1 MKIKKVDDKPMVIHT
16 KEKAKIHAHEPKGA
30 KIKGSNIYT
39 VERGPKTIGAK
50 VSDDKKKS
58 YRKSTIHQSES
69 KNKRLSR
76 FERNYR
82 ESNTSIKTKNTNL
95 HIAGRTGALA
105 AGAVTEQMEGGQE
118 VSQAAYLAYEASRS
132 VTGTASKGAALF
144 RKKAAAE
151 AKKRIKKVEAGKK
164 LAKKTAKKAAKDTAK
179 AVAKETA
186 KETAKTTAKV
196 AAKTATKTAATAAGT
211 AVAPG
216 VGTAIGMA
224 AGYAAGVSIEVK
236 DEKMTNRSR
245 KIKFFLDKMK
255 AQENQTDSVAKLV
268 KDLIVRKAITWV
280 KAAAPVVGLV
290 LLLLVLV
297 VAMIAVPVIAV
308 IAILYNSPFALFLPP
323 LESGDTVQT
332 VTSAYVQ
339 EFNRDVNT
347 KVNEHTGYDLGELVY
362 VDYEGMEEN
371 PKPTEVSIGSHK
383 KVIWRCE
390 KGHEWEVAV
399 KSRTINKTG
408 CPYCSHNKVLAGF
421 NDLATLLPDI
431 AAEWSDRNYPLLPTQ
446 VTVFANRKAWWKCKD
461 CGREWNTL
469 ISTRS
474 GGSKCPYCSGYIF
487 LKGFNDL
494 QTTHP
499 EIASEW
505 SEKNLSLKPDEVNA
519 KSRKNVWWRCSK
531 CGNEWKSVI
540 NARVKGT
547 VCPVCAEREVLAGYN
562 DLATTDSQLL
572 SEWDYEQNKLKPT
585 EVSRTSA
592 KRAWWKCR
600 HGHSWSMKINER
612 TILNKGCRICEQEY
626 LSLFPALAVSYYSNK
641 KGLKAELGSD
651 RLLGVPLETYIPSE
665 KLAIESG
672 SADENIEIMKA
683 YMCKQRGIRL
693 IKLPMKGTE
702 LDYADSL
709 KKAFQSVHIFI
720 SSDTE
725 EDVEIIK
732 NTFERWRESQ

>member
-1 MKIKKVDDKPMVIHT
+1 M
-16 KEKAKIHAHEPKGA
+16 
-30 KIKGSNIYT
+30 
-39 VERGPKTIGAK
+39 
-50 VSDDKKKS
+50 
-58 YRKSTIHQSES
+58 
-69 KNKRLSR
+69 
-76 FERNYR
+76 
-82 ESNTSIKTKNTNL
+82 
-95 HIAGRTGALA
+95 
-105 AGAVTEQMEGGQE
+105 
-118 VSQAAYLAYEASRS
+118 
-132 VTGTASKGAALF
+132 
-144 RKKAAAE
+144 
-151 AKKRIKKVEAGKK
+151 
-164 LAKKTAKKAAKDTAK
+164 
-179 AVAKETA
+179 
-186 KETAKTTAKV
+186 
-196 AAKTATKTAATAAGT
+196 
-211 AVAPG
+211 
-216 VGTAIGMA
+216 
-224 AGYAAGVSIEVK
+224 
-236 DEKMTNRSR
+236 SR
-245 KIKFFLDKMK
+245 KIYIIIMLLLRAFYSKFGHMQDKASISTKQNIEKCLWKTDEFGEPDMSQLKIDSEVATDNDKEEFLEILRTGIVNKEMKSKYACNFRFFQNNIDEFLSKYPTYFAYLPTRIMNNCILLPIEAESQDTALRIFSTLNDRGKPLSDADIFK
-255 AQENQTDSVAKLV
+255 AQFYKHFSKLGKKEEFIAQWKKLEELCERIFHPISGTPMDELFTRYMYFVRAKMGIVSSTTEALRKFYEKNSYALL
-268 KDLIVRKAITWV
+268 KD
-280 KAAAPVVGLV
+280 
-290 LLLLVLV
+290 
-297 VAMIAVPVIAV
+297 
-308 IAILYNSPFALFLPP
+308 
-323 LESGDTVQT
+323 
-332 VTSAYVQ
+332 
-339 EFNRDVNT
+339 
-347 KVNEHTGYDLGELVY
+347 
-362 VDYEGMEEN
+362 
-371 PKPTEVSIGSHK
+371 
-383 KVIWRCE
+383 
-390 KGHEWEVAV
+390 
-399 KSRTINKTG
+399 
-408 CPYCSHNKVLAGF
+408 
-421 NDLATLLPDI
+421 
-431 AAEWSDRNYPLLPTQ
+431 
-446 VTVFANRKAWWKCKD
+446 TVFANRKVWWKCKD
-461 CGREWNTL
+461 CGKEWNTL

-505 SEKNLSLKPDEVNA
+505 SEKNLPLKPDEVNA
-519 KSRKNVWWRCSK
+519 KSRKNVWWRCDK

-572 SEWDYEQNKLKPT
+572 SEWDYEKNKWKPT
-585 EVSRTSA
+585 EVSRNSA

-626 LSLFPALAVSYYSNK
+626 LSLFPALAVSYYSNR

-651 RLLGVPLETYIPSE
+651 RLLGVPLETYIASE